1 MKKILLGIFTIALIS
16 MIAVGCSNSEKIDGK
31 WIEDSE
37 WFTGN
42 NSQST
47 LIYFKDGNKFELIRS
62 GKKCAEGE
70 YEIKDKNEVVMKGTE
85 YAMNGQYDE
94 TKATIKDEG
103 DDKKLVVHYNGGDEQ
118 LRMAKGESEQ
128 D

>member
-1 MKKILLGIFTIALIS
+1 MKKFVLFIISIALIS
-16 MIAVGCSNSEKIDGK
+16 IVVSGCSSTEKELKGK

-47 LIYFKDGNKFELIRS
+47 LIYFKDGNKFELKRD
-62 GKKCAEGE
+62 GTTYAEGK
-70 YEIKDKNEVVMKGTE
+70 YEVKDDNKVIMKGTD
-85 YAMNGQYDE
+85 YAMYAPYDE
-94 TKATIKDEG
+94 TKATLKGEG
-103 DDKKLVVHYNGGDEQ
+103 DKKKLKVHYDGGDET
-118 LRMAKGESEQ
+118 LRMAKGNEK

>member
-16 MIAVGCSNSEKIDGK
+16 MIAVGCSNSEKLDGK

-47 LIYFKDGNKFELIRS
+47 LIYFKDGNKFELKRE
-62 GKKCAEGE
+62 GTTYAEGK
-70 YEIKDKNEVVMKGTE
+70 YEVKDDNKVIMKGTD
-85 YAMNGQYDE
+85 YAMYGQYDE
-94 TKATIKDEG
+94 TKATIKGEG